1 MELAEL
7 LNEKWV
13 LPGVSILR
21 TVLDETFEANGLAS
35 PKVSVR
41 SYSVHQR
48 ISLLATGRF
57 VSARLW
63 FCAALQHGRV
73 LPKTI
78 AN

>member
-13 LPGVSILR
+13 LPGVSIAEQSSTKLSRLTASLAEGKRAIVLR
-21 TVLDETFEANGLAS
+21 S
-35 PKVSVR
+35 PTDQFAC
-41 SYSVHQR
+41 H
-48 ISLLATGRF
+48 GPF
-57 VSARLW
+57 CFGRLW
-63 FCAALQHGRV
+63 FCAVLQHGRV